1 MPIHQG
7 CVLLVLLP
15 ACEAIAILAYPFQCR
30 FISQHSGF
38 WRHLS
43 NATKLTLISTLSKGT
58 DLNVSADP
66 TFPSSVQ
73 QTHHL
78 FCWTVYSW
86 QTWNKFFSAL
96 ENKQLVVIKTEKEA
110 KEENWV
116 TGMSGEKKKLL
127 EYHKR
132 RKKKKNQ
139 DCPKFCYRR
148 DMQEVSSK
156 EGKDYIPVLIL
167 WHLPVAKG
175 MANPIAYDQK

>member
-110 KEENWV
+110 RGKLGHWDVRGKKE
-116 TGMSGEKKKLL
+116 
-127 EYHKR
+127 
-132 RKKKKNQ
+132 
-139 DCPKFCYRR
+139 
-148 DMQEVSSK
+148 
-156 EGKDYIPVLIL
+156 
-167 WHLPVAKG
+167 
-175 MANPIAYDQK
+175 IA

>member
-1 MPIHQG
+1 MS
-7 CVLLVLLP
+7 LLIQLFPLLFSRHITCS
-15 ACEAIAILAYPFQCR
+15 AGL
-30 FISQHSGF
+30 FIPGRHGTNSSQ
-38 WRHLS
+38 
-43 NATKLTLISTLSKGT
+43 
-58 DLNVSADP
+58 
-66 TFPSSVQ
+66 
-73 QTHHL
+73 
-78 FCWTVYSW
+78 
-86 QTWNKFFSAL
+86 
-96 ENKQLVVIKTEKEA
+96 QLVVIKTEKEA

-167 WHLPVAKG
+167 
-175 MANPIAYDQK
+175 